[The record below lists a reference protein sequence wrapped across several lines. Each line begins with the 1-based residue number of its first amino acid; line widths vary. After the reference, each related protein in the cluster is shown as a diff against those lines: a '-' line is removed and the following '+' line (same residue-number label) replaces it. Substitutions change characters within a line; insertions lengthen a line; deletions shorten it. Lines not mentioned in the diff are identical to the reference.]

1 MFVGVV
7 QMVLFEIVL
16 PAFLIFLSGYLV
28 QKKFQVSIRGI
39 SVISLYI
46 MMPALT
52 FHTFFT
58 IELNVQI
65 LYAATVSILLMFALM
80 GITKLACRLLG
91 YDAAGES
98 AMMLVTVFMNSGN
111 YGAPIVLFAFG
122 RSGFNFAVLIMVFH
136 LILMSIFGVYL
147 ASRGKQS
154 TSTSIMNILKM
165 PSIYAMV
172 IGLLFQVLHIN
183 IPDTFLQA
191 FDLVGQASVPT
202 VMILLGMQLAELSLK
217 DFDWKAIGV
226 GTVIRLLLSPLVTWA
241 ICLLF
246 PLESL
251 LQKVLIL
258 TAAMPSAATVLMY
271 AIEFEA
277 KPQFVS
283 SATFVSTV
291 ISFFSIAL
299 CLFFLL

>member
-1 MFVGVV
+1 
-7 QMVLFEIVL
+7 MVLLEIVL
-16 PAFLIFLSGYLV
+16 PAFVIFLSGYLV

-46 MMPALT
+46 MLPALS
-52 FHTFFT
+52 FHTFYS
-58 IELNVQI
+58 IKLNAQI
-65 LYAATVSILLMFALM
+65 LYAAAVSILLMVALM
-80 GITKLACRLLG
+80 VITRLVSRVLR

-98 AMMLVTVFMNSGN
+98 SMMLVTVFMNSGN

-122 RSGFNFAVLIMVFH
+122 RDGFEFAVLIMVFH

-154 TSTSIMNILKM
+154 AHTSLINILKM
-165 PSIYAMV
+165 PSVYAMV
-172 IGLLFQVLHIN
+172 IGLFFQAMHIN
-183 IPDTFLQA
+183 MPNTFLQA

-202 VMILLGMQLAELSLK
+202 VMIMLGMQLAELTLK
-217 DFDWKAIGV
+217 DFEWKAIGL
-226 GTVIRLLLSPLVTWA
+226 GTVIRLVISPIVTWA

-246 PLESL
+246 PIEPL

-258 TAAMPSAATVLMY
+258 TSAMPSAATVLMY
-271 AIEFEA
+271 AIEFDA

-283 SATFVSTV
+283 STTFVSTV
-291 ISFFSIAL
+291 VSFFSIAL
-299 CLFFLL
+299 VLLILG

>member
-1 MFVGVV
+1 
-7 QMVLFEIVL
+7 MVLLEIVL

-28 QKKFQVSIRGI
+28 QKKFQVSIRSI

-46 MMPALT
+46 MLPALS

-58 IELNVQI
+58 IKLNMQI
-65 LYAATVSILLMFALM
+65 LYAAAVSLLLMFALM
-80 GITKLACRLLG
+80 VIARIVSRLLR

-98 AMMLVTVFMNSGN
+98 SMMLVTVFMNSGN

-122 RSGFNFAVLIMVFH
+122 RPGFEFAVLIMVFH

-154 TSTSIMNILKM
+154 ASTSFKNILKM
-165 PSIYAMV
+165 PSVYAMV
-172 IGLLFQVLHIN
+172 LGLLLQTLHVEM
-183 IPDTFLQA
+183 PDSFLQA

-202 VMILLGMQLAELSLK
+202 VMILLGMQLAELTLK
-217 DFDWKAIGV
+217 DFDWKAIWL
-226 GTVIRLLLSPLVTWA
+226 GTAIRLVISPLLTWG

-246 PLESL
+246 PLQPL
-251 LQKVLIL
+251 LQNVLIL
-258 TAAMPSAATVLMY
+258 TAAMPSAVTVLMY
-271 AIEFEA
+271 AIEFDA

-283 SATFVSTV
+283 STTFVSTV
-291 ISFFSIAL
+291 VSFFSIAMVV
-299 CLFFLL
+299 FFLR

>member
-1 MFVGVV
+1 
-7 QMVLFEIVL
+7 MVLLEIVL
-16 PAFLIFLSGYLV
+16 PAFLIFLSGYVV

-46 MMPALT
+46 MLPALT
-52 FHTFFT
+52 FHTFYT
-58 IELNVQI
+58 IKLNVQI
-65 LYAATVSILLMFALM
+65 LYAAAVSVLLMFALM
-80 GITKLACRLLG
+80 GITKLMSRLLR

-122 RSGFNFAVLIMVFH
+122 RSGFEFAVLIMVFH

-154 TSTSIMNILKM
+154 ARTSVVNILKM
-165 PSIYAMV
+165 PSVYAMV
-172 IGLLFQVLHIN
+172 IGLLFQATHIS
-183 IPDTFLQA
+183 IPNTFLQA

-202 VMILLGMQLAELSLK
+202 VMIMLGMQLAELTLK
-217 DFDWKAIGV
+217 DFDWKAISL
-226 GTVIRLLLSPLVTWA
+226 GTVTRLVISPLLTWA

-246 PLESL
+246 PLEPL
-251 LQKVLIL
+251 LVKVLIL

-271 AIEFEA
+271 AIEFDA
-277 KPQFVS
+277 TPQFVS
-283 SATFVSTV
+283 STTFVSTV
-291 ISFFSIAL
+291 VSFFSIAIV
-299 CLFFLL
+299 LFILG